1 MVVPLPIREDGQG
14 NLLVCLGADGVSDDE
29 FKIFA
34 IAIKAEYVFAVI
46 CGGFSFKSFEIVVV
60 QDFSYLITYG
70 SKRAGPG
77 KRYCLFFIFL
87 CQFLVDDSLEFLEE
101 LSLWVGRNIGQG
113 DVLTDEL
120 VHCLRLVI
128 VGYLVVLVIGC

>member
-70 SKRAGPG
+70 SKRVGPR

-101 LSLWVGRNIGQG
+101 LSLCVGRNIGQG